1 MQRREL
7 FSSLFSSKEKRE
19 HKPTFLRPPYFKDE
33 DSFHNLCTQCE
44 GKCSTVCEE
53 NIIKIAKDKTPYL
66 DFSLR
71 GCTYCDACA
80 KECPYEVLSIEDK
93 HPINAIF
100 EIDMLKCL
108 SWNATM
114 CFSCKDPCLDNAI
127 EFLAMFRPSIKHDL
141 CTACGFCVGVCPTNA
156 ISYTKLEKE
165 PHESS
170 L

>member
-19 HKPTFLRPPYFKDE
+19 PKQTFIRPPYYLNE
-33 DSFHNLCTQCE
+33 DSFHNLCIECE

-53 NIIKIAKDKTPYL
+53 NIIVIHEDKTPYL
-66 DFSLR
+66 DFSKR

-80 KECPYEVLSIEDK
+80 NACPVEVLTLQNK
-93 HPINAIF
+93 HQINAVF

-127 EFLAMFRPSIKHDL
+127 EFLGMFRPTIKFDL
-141 CTACGFCVGVCPTNA
+141 CTSCGFCVGVCPTNA

-165 PHESS
+165 NNESS